1 MTPEQIFMNC
11 TGSNCKPFLIVH
23 LHFLAPRI
31 EPSWVLVIGC
41 FAFAEVDQKQ
51 HLNMDQLDSLIRAA
65 HCLCLAGQVKQ
76 KTTSKR
82 IS

>member
-51 HLNMDQLDSLIRAA
+51 HLNMDQLDSLIWGAD
-65 HCLCLAGQVKQ
+65 CLSMDQKAKQ
-76 KTTSKR
+76 KTTDMR
-82 IS
+82 I